1 MMHLLT
7 VCLIQPGVMI
17 ALSIAILLFIIGVI
31 LLYKGSDV
39 LVEGTTHTAAQFG
52 VSSLIISV
60 VIVAFGTSAPEFAI
74 SVGAAVQE
82 FAGYGTDGAAISLGN
97 IIGSCIANLLLVI
110 GISAVIKPI
119 KIQKGII
126 KREMPIVVIV
136 TFILFLFII
145 TNLLDI
151 YHIIGG
157 FLFLVFFIIFVWF
170 FIQCARKERIK
181 TGKFNKGS
189 SIKNAMFIILGIV
202 GVVLGAWFLIESA
215 ITIADFFGIPAIIIS
230 LSMVAVGT
238 SLPELVVS
246 VMASYR
252 GESDIAIGNVL
263 GSNVFNILLIL
274 GASALFIPLQ
284 AMASLDYVIILIV
297 VTLIMIPILFT
308 NHEISRKEGVFLLIA
323 YGIFIWYTFFASTVL
338 I

>member
-1 MMHLLT
+1 MIDLT
-7 VCLIQPGVMI
+7 VSI
-17 ALSIAILLFIIGVI
+17 LSFIIGVV

-39 LVEGTTHTAAQFG
+39 LVDGTTHAAAHFG

-74 SVGAAVQE
+74 SVGAAIQE

-110 GISAVIKPI
+110 GISAIIKPI

-126 KREMPIVVIV
+126 KREMPIVVLV
-136 TFILFLFII
+136 TFILLLFII
-145 TNLLDI
+145 TNLLDL

-157 FLFLVFFIIFVWF
+157 LLFLVFFILFVWF

-181 TGKFNKGS
+181 TEKFDKGS
-189 SIKNAMFIILGIV
+189 SIKNVIFIILGIA

-246 VMASYR
+246 AMASYR
-252 GESDIAIGNVL
+252 EESDIAIGNVL

-284 AMASLDYVIILIV
+284 ANEALDHILILII
-297 VTLIMIPILFT
+297 VTLIMIPILLIK
-308 NHEISRKEGVFLLIA
+308 NEISRVKGIFLLFVYA
-323 YGIFIWYTFFASTVL
+323 LYIWYTFFASTVL